1 MPTIDEV
8 KQAILD
14 TDCARYLREG
24 LYRSVPV
31 FSVIDGKLADVFFM
45 YGRNKNATRYIAP
58 MVTFGIFF
66 EEKREAFSVV
76 NDSVEAKLSSVE
88 GPQVDPLATIA
99 VYQRIES
106 LYPIVRECAFSNC
119 DSEQKKAVRDYCSA
133 IEEVSGPVLWE
144 VYKSVA
150 PEFFNWAEV
159 L

>member
-1 MPTIDEV
+1 M
-8 KQAILD
+8 
-14 TDCARYLREG
+14 
-24 LYRSVPV
+24 
-31 FSVIDGKLADVFFM
+31 
-45 YGRNKNATRYIAP
+45 
-58 MVTFGIFF
+58 
-66 EEKREAFSVV
+66 
-76 NDSVEAKLSSVE
+76 
-88 GPQVDPLATIA
+88 DPLATIA

-133 IEEVSGPVLWE
+133 IKEVSGPVLWE

>member
-1 MPTIDEV
+1 MTTINEV

-45 YGRNKNATRYIAP
+45 YGRNKSATRYIAP

-66 EEKREAFSVV
+66 DEKRTAFSVV
-76 NDSVEAKLSSVE
+76 NDSVEAKLSSAE
-88 GPQVDPLATIA
+88 GPQVDPLATVA

-106 LYPIVRECAFSNC
+106 LYPIVRECAFGNC
-119 DSEQKKAVRDYCSA
+119 DSGQKKAVRDYCSA

-144 VYKSVA
+144 VYRSVA
-150 PEFFNWAEV
+150 PDFFNWAEA